1 MPYTKEQKA
10 KWYRDN
16 RERIARR
23 QAQYQ
28 QQNRERISQRKKDYY
43 LANREERLSYARA
56 YRQA

>member
-23 QAQYQ
+23 QALYQ
-28 QQNRERISQRKKDYY
+28 QQNRERISQRKKGYY
-43 LANREERLSYARA
+43 RANREERLAYARE
-56 YRQA
+56 YQKG